1 MNRLRRARIKS
12 TVQQIEL
19 ARDRL
24 ELIMDEEV
32 DSMNEYPENLHGTDI
47 YQTMES
53 CVDLLDSSIEKLDDI
68 IDDMSNIP

>member
-53 CVDLLDSSIEKLDDI
+53 CVDLLDSSIEKLDDV
-68 IDDMSNIP
+68 IDDMSNIS

>member
-1 MNRLRRARIKS
+1 MNRLRRARIRS

-53 CVDLLDSSIEKLDDI
+53 CVDLLDSSIEKLDDV
-68 IDDMSNIP
+68 IDDMSNIS